1 MSSGPAHLKKVMTE
15 IVENKCV
22 QVERLREKLRSANF
36 AESTYNDTWGLL
48 NRFGVPK
55 KEIMMS
61 FFSLIQPGGLT
72 NNCICYI
79 GKSLVD
85 NYLLYL

>member
-36 AESTYNDTWGLL
+36 AESTYNDTLGAAKQIWFSQKGD
-48 NRFGVPK
+48 NDVF
-55 KEIMMS
+55 
-61 FFSLIQPGGLT
+61 FFSYSNWGFNEQ
-72 NNCICYI
+72 
-79 GKSLVD
+79 
-85 NYLLYL
+85 LYMLYRQIPR